1 MLVVRNPPA
10 NAADIRDVGL
20 IPESRRSPGG
30 GHGNPLQYSCLDS
43 PMDRGAWWTTVH
55 RVTKSR
61 TWLKWLNMHEYI
73 NVYYMWY
80 ILYIFQPIWNKK
92 SLKKWM
98 NPCLTAKEKIEW
110 GRSGL
115 LIMNALTFLYLTKCC
130 IQRRWWHPTPV
141 LLPGKSHGRRSLVG
155 CSQSMGS
162 LRVRHNWATS
172 FSLSCFREG
181 NGNPLQC
188 SCLENLR
195 DRGAWWAAV
204 YGVTQI
210 WTRLKWLSSSSSKC
224 CINLKCE

>member
-1 MLVVRNPPA
+1 MATHCSILAWTVPWTEEPGELQSIGLQR
-10 NAADIRDVGL
+10 VGHDWNDL
-20 IPESRRSPGG
+20 TCM
-30 GHGNPLQYSCLDS
+30 N
-43 PMDRGAWWTTVH
+43 
-55 RVTKSR
+55 
-61 TWLKWLNMHEYI
+61 
-73 NVYYMWY
+73 
-80 ILYIFQPIWNKK
+80 ILMFIICGIYYIFF
-92 SLKKWM
+92 SLFEARKAWKKWM

-115 LIMNALTFLYLTKCC
+115 LIMNPLTFLYLTKCC

-155 CSQSMGS
+155 CSQSVGS
-162 LRVRHNWATS
+162 LRVGHNWATS

-210 WTRLKWLSSSSSKC
+210 WTRLKWLSSSSSSSKC